1 MEKYRALKLVS
12 LIIISISFPL
22 TILLVTIGLAE
33 PKYNIQKTST
43 KSGIFNISDDF
54 YDSNIFDEGTM
65 PILLSNFKLSVGSL
79 LTSEEKSKLNYEYRQ
94 TTGKSIDLSSSDSEY
109 DKIMSNKQTSEE
121 YLGYLKNIKVYV
133 INTFTGAFYT
143 NTSYGNLDDFK
154 QKTKSYCNIEI
165 INNVGKSSY
174 IIKTINGKKF
184 KLNNL
189 SMERNGVDEAF
200 EAYVSFPEEPTIEDG
215 IVYTD
220 FQIFKQATEKVR
232 LFFVASLSL
241 AIICLLSIILYS
253 RIKCKVLKRNNI
265 FLLIYNKIPMEFNV
279 ILVYIS
285 IAILIM
291 YAFDISYHIYVIML
305 ASLSLLVVSNNIF
318 FINVQLS
325 YLESKICIFKS
336 SIIVRVI
343 LWLIKTIKEVINA
356 IKKVSLARK
365 IIIIVLTSLI
375 LIMVISTQ
383 SISLGLLFSICIFLG
398 FAIYITK
405 RLSYLSYVI
414 EGTEKIKQG
423 NLDYKIKIN
432 GNDNFTSLAENINNI
447 GEGLDKAIEEQVK
460 SERMKSDLITNVSHD
475 LKTPLTSIINYVDL
489 IKKEESI
496 QPEYINDY
504 INVLESKS
512 KRLKLLIEDL
522 FEASRVSSGNI
533 ELQISKIDLVQLLRQ
548 SIGEL
553 EEKLSKNNLYIK
565 LNVPNDKVYIWAD
578 GRRMY
583 RVFEN
588 LLSNIAKY
596 SLEGTRVYI
605 DVYDCVENVKVT
617 MKNISSYELNFDPSE
632 IMERFKRADESRN
645 TEGSGLGLAIARDL
659 VNLQGGKFYIEI
671 DGDLF
676 KANLEFQKYEE
687 EVTNMD
693 LDNI

>member
-43 KSGIFNISDDF
+43 KNGIFNISDDF
-54 YDSNIFDEGTM
+54 YDSNLFDDETM
-65 PILLSNFKLSVGSL
+65 LNLLYNFKLSIGIGLS
-79 LTSEEKSKLNYEYRQ
+79 SEEKINYEDFYIR
-94 TTGKSIDLSSSDSEY
+94 GKSLDSSSSISDYNKIMKKVETSSEYLSS
-109 DKIMSNKQTSEE
+109 
-121 YLGYLKNIKVYV
+121 LKNIKMYIVK
-133 INTFTGAFYT
+133 INSGEFYT
-143 NTSYGNLDDFK
+143 NTEYSSLEGFK
-154 QKTKSYCNIEI
+154 QNIKGYCDIEI
-165 INNVGKSSY
+165 VNDGERSSYTKKINGEKFELNNV
-174 IIKTINGKKF
+174 
-184 KLNNL
+184 
-189 SMERNGVDEAF
+189 SMELNGEEDAF
-200 EAYVSFPEEPTIEDG
+200 EVYASFPKEPTVDDG
-215 IVYTD
+215 IVYTN
-220 FQIFKQATEKVR
+220 FQVFKQATEKVR

-253 RIKCKVLKRNNI
+253 RIKCEALKRNNI
-265 FLLIYNKIPMEFNV
+265 LLLIYNKIPMEFNV
-279 ILVYIS
+279 ILVSIS
-285 IAILIM
+285 TMFLIM
-291 YAFDISYHIYVIML
+291 YIFDVSYDIYVMML
-305 ASLSLLVVSNNIF
+305 VSVSLLVVSNNIF
-318 FINVQLS
+318 FIHVQLS
-325 YLESKICIFKS
+325 YLENKICIFKS

-343 LWLIKTIKEVINA
+343 LWLIKTVKEVINA

-365 IIIIVLTSLI
+365 VIMIVIASLV
-375 LIMVISTQ
+375 LIMAISTQ
-383 SISLGLLFSICIFLG
+383 STSFGLLVSIWIFLG

-423 NLDYKIKIN
+423 ELDYKIKIA

-496 QPEYINDY
+496 QPDYINDY

-522 FEASRVSSGNI
+522 FEASKVSSGNI

-553 EEKLSKNNLYIK
+553 EEKLSKSNLDIK
-565 LNVPNDKVYIWAD
+565 LNVPNNKVYIWAD

-605 DVYDCVENVKVT
+605 DVYDCDKNLKVT

-676 KANLEFQKYEE
+676 KANLELQKYEE
-687 EVTNMD
+687 EVTSVD
-693 LDNI
+693 

>member
-1 MEKYRALKLVS
+1 MDKLEKYRALKLVS

-43 KSGIFNISDDF
+43 KNGIFNISDDF
-54 YDSNIFDEGTM
+54 YDSNLFDDETM
-65 PILLSNFKLSVGSL
+65 LNLLYNFKLSMGIGLS
-79 LTSEEKSKLNYEYRQ
+79 SEEKINYEDFYTR
-94 TTGKSIDLSSSDSEY
+94 GKSLDSSSSISDYNKIMKKVETSSEYLSS
-109 DKIMSNKQTSEE
+109 
-121 YLGYLKNIKVYV
+121 LKNIKMYIVK
-133 INTFTGAFYT
+133 INSGEFYT
-143 NTSYGNLDDFK
+143 NTEYSSLEGFK
-154 QKTKSYCNIEI
+154 QNIKGYCDIEI
-165 INNVGKSSY
+165 VNDGERSSYTKKINGEKFELNNV
-174 IIKTINGKKF
+174 
-184 KLNNL
+184 
-189 SMERNGVDEAF
+189 SMELNGEEDAF
-200 EAYVSFPEEPTIEDG
+200 EVYASFPKEPTVDDG
-215 IVYTD
+215 IVYTN
-220 FQIFKQATEKVR
+220 FQVFKQATEKVR

-253 RIKCKVLKRNNI
+253 RIKCEALKRNNI
-265 FLLIYNKIPMEFNV
+265 LLLIYNKIPMEFNV
-279 ILVYIS
+279 ILVSIS
-285 IAILIM
+285 TVFLIM
-291 YAFDISYHIYVIML
+291 YIFDVSYDIYVMML
-305 ASLSLLVVSNNIF
+305 VSVSLLVVSNNIF
-318 FINVQLS
+318 FIHVQLS
-325 YLESKICIFKS
+325 YLENKICIFKS

-343 LWLIKTIKEVINA
+343 LWLIKTVKEVINA

-365 IIIIVLTSLI
+365 VIMIVIASLV
-375 LIMVISTQ
+375 LIMAISTQ
-383 SISLGLLFSICIFLG
+383 STSFGLLVSIWIFLG

-423 NLDYKIKIN
+423 ELDYKIKIA

-496 QPEYINDY
+496 QPDYINDY

-522 FEASRVSSGNI
+522 FEASKVSSGNI

-553 EEKLSKNNLYIK
+553 EEKLSKSNLDIK
-565 LNVPNDKVYIWAD
+565 LNVPNNKVYIWAD

-605 DVYDCVENVKVT
+605 DVYDCDKNLKVT

-676 KANLEFQKYEE
+676 KANLELQKYEE
-687 EVTNMD
+687 EVTSVD
-693 LDNI
+693 

>member
-43 KSGIFNISDDF
+43 KNGIFNISDDF
-54 YDSNIFDEGTM
+54 YDSNMFDDETM
-65 PILLSNFKLSVGSL
+65 LNLLYNFKLSMGIGLS
-79 LTSEEKSKLNYEYRQ
+79 SEEKINYEYFYKR
-94 TTGKSIDLSSSDSEY
+94 GMSLDSSSSISGYNKVMKKVEASSEYLSS
-109 DKIMSNKQTSEE
+109 
-121 YLGYLKNIKVYV
+121 LKNIKMYIVK
-133 INTFTGAFYT
+133 INSGQFYT
-143 NTSYGNLDDFK
+143 NTEYGSLEDFK
-154 QKTKSYCNIEI
+154 QNIKGYCDIEI
-165 INNVGKSSY
+165 VNDGERSSYTKKINGEKFELNNV
-174 IIKTINGKKF
+174 
-184 KLNNL
+184 
-189 SMERNGVDEAF
+189 SMELNGEEDAF
-200 EAYVSFPEEPTIEDG
+200 EVYASFPEEPTIDDG
-215 IVYTD
+215 IVYTN

-253 RIKCKVLKRNNI
+253 RVKCEALKRNNI
-265 FLLIYNKIPMEFNV
+265 FLLIYSKIPMEFNV
-279 ILVYIS
+279 ILVSIS
-285 IAILIM
+285 IALLIM
-291 YAFDISYHIYVIML
+291 YVFNISYDIYIMML
-305 ASLSLLVVSNNIF
+305 AFVSLLVVSNNIF
-318 FINVQLS
+318 FIHVQLS
-325 YLESKICIFKS
+325 YLENKICIFKS

-343 LWLIKTIKEVINA
+343 LWLIKTVKEVINA

-365 IIIIVLTSLI
+365 VIMIVIASLI
-375 LIMVISTQ
+375 LIMAISTQ
-383 SISLGLLFSICIFLG
+383 STSLGLVVSIWIFLG

-414 EGTEKIKQG
+414 EGTEKIKHG
-423 NLDYKIKIN
+423 ELDYKIKIT

-522 FEASRVSSGNI
+522 FEASKVSSGNI

-553 EEKLSKNNLYIK
+553 EEKLSKSNLDIK

-605 DVYDCVENVKVT
+605 DVYDCDEKVKVT

-687 EVTNMD
+687 ELTS
-693 LDNI
+693 LD

>member
-43 KSGIFNISDDF
+43 KNGIFNISDDF
-54 YDSNIFDEGTM
+54 YDSNLFDDETM
-65 PILLSNFKLSVGSL
+65 LNLLYNFKLSMGIGLS
-79 LTSEEKSKLNYEYRQ
+79 SEEKINYEDFYTR
-94 TTGKSIDLSSSDSEY
+94 GKSLDSSSSISDYNKIMKKVETSSEYLSS
-109 DKIMSNKQTSEE
+109 
-121 YLGYLKNIKVYV
+121 LKNIKMYIVK
-133 INTFTGAFYT
+133 INSGEFYT
-143 NTSYGNLDDFK
+143 NTEYSSLEGFK
-154 QKTKSYCNIEI
+154 QNIKGYCDIEI
-165 INNVGKSSY
+165 VNDGERSSYTKKINGEKFELNNV
-174 IIKTINGKKF
+174 
-184 KLNNL
+184 
-189 SMERNGVDEAF
+189 SMELNGEEDAF
-200 EAYVSFPEEPTIEDG
+200 EVYASFPKEPTVDDG
-215 IVYTD
+215 IVYTN
-220 FQIFKQATEKVR
+220 FQVFKQATEKVR

-253 RIKCKVLKRNNI
+253 RIKCEALKRNNI
-265 FLLIYNKIPMEFNV
+265 LLLIYNKIPMEFNV
-279 ILVYIS
+279 TLVSIS
-285 IAILIM
+285 TVFLIM
-291 YAFDISYHIYVIML
+291 YIFDVSYDIYVMML
-305 ASLSLLVVSNNIF
+305 VSVSLLVVSNNIF
-318 FINVQLS
+318 FIHVQLS
-325 YLESKICIFKS
+325 YLENKICIFKS

-343 LWLIKTIKEVINA
+343 LWLIKTVKEVINA

-365 IIIIVLTSLI
+365 VIMIVIASLV
-375 LIMVISTQ
+375 LIMAISTQ
-383 SISLGLLFSICIFLG
+383 STSFGLLVSIWIFLG

-423 NLDYKIKIN
+423 ELDYKIKIA

-496 QPEYINDY
+496 QPDYINDY

-522 FEASRVSSGNI
+522 FEASKVSSGNI
-533 ELQISKIDLVQLLRQ
+533 ELQISKIDLAQLLRQ

-553 EEKLSKNNLYIK
+553 EEKLSKSNLDIK
-565 LNVPNDKVYIWAD
+565 LNVPNNKVYIWAD

-605 DVYDCVENVKVT
+605 DVYDCDKNLKVT

-676 KANLEFQKYEE
+676 KANLELQKYEE
-687 EVTNMD
+687 EVTSVD
-693 LDNI
+693 

>member
-1 MEKYRALKLVS
+1 MEKYRALKLVA
-12 LIIISISFPL
+12 LIIVSISFPL
-22 TILLVTIGLAE
+22 AILFASIGLAE
-33 PKYNIQKTST
+33 PKHNIQKTST
-43 KSGIFNISDDF
+43 NSGIFRISDDF
-54 YDSNIFDEGTM
+54 YDSNIFDEST
-65 PILLSNFKLSVGSL
+65 IQDLLYNLKLSVSSGY
-79 LTSEEKSKLNYEYRQ
+79 TKEEKLKLNYEDSKSEGN
-94 TTGKSIDLSSSDSEY
+94 GKNVALNNDYDNFVNDKLSS
-109 DKIMSNKQTSEE
+109 IE
-121 YLGYLKNIKVYV
+121 YLDSLKNVKMYIR
-133 INTFTGAFYT
+133 NTYTGEYYT
-143 NTSYGNLDDFK
+143 NTIYNDLDEFK
-154 QKTKSYCNIEI
+154 QNIKGYCDVEI
-165 INNVGKSSY
+165 IEGVEKSSY
-174 IIKTINGKKF
+174 TKKLNGKKSELNNIDL
-184 KLNNL
+184 KLNG
-189 SMERNGVDEAF
+189 MDKAF
-200 EAYVSFPEEPTIEDG
+200 EAYVSFPKELSIEDG
-215 IVYTD
+215 IVYNNFET
-220 FQIFKQATEKVR
+220 FKQATEKVQ
-232 LFFVASLSL
+232 LFFVASLIL
-241 AIICLLSIILYS
+241 AIICLLSIILCK
-253 RIKCKVLKRNNI
+253 RIKYKALKKDNV
-265 FLLIYNKIPMEFNV
+265 FLLIYNKIPMEFNAV
-279 ILVYIS
+279 IIVTSIILLFLYVIDTSYDIYIILLIS
-285 IAILIM
+285 IA
-291 YAFDISYHIYVIML
+291 
-305 ASLSLLVVSNNIF
+305 SLLISNNIF
-318 FINVQLS
+318 FITVQLS
-325 YLESKICIFKS
+325 HLENKICIFKS

-343 LWLIKTIKEVINA
+343 LWLIKTVREVINA

-365 IIIIVLTSLI
+365 VIGIVIISLVLTI
-375 LIMVISTQ
+375 VISVQ
-383 SISLGLLFSICIFLG
+383 SVSLGLLFSICIFLG
-398 FAIYITK
+398 FALYITK

-414 EGTEKIKQG
+414 EGTEKIKDG
-423 NLDYKIKIN
+423 ELDYKIKIS

-489 IKKEESI
+489 IKKEDSI

-553 EEKLSKNNLYIK
+553 EEKLSTNNLSIR
-565 LNVPNDKVYIWAD
+565 LNVPNEKVYIWAD

-596 SLEGTRVYI
+596 SLESTRVYI
-605 DVYDCVENVKVT
+605 DVYENGENVKVV

-687 EVTNMD
+687 E
-693 LDNI
+693 IKIY

>member
-1 MEKYRALKLVS
+1 M
-12 LIIISISFPL
+12 I
-22 TILLVTIGLAE
+22 
-33 PKYNIQKTST
+33 
-43 KSGIFNISDDF
+43 
-54 YDSNIFDEGTM
+54 
-65 PILLSNFKLSVGSL
+65 
-79 LTSEEKSKLNYEYRQ
+79 
-94 TTGKSIDLSSSDSEY
+94 
-109 DKIMSNKQTSEE
+109 NKQASEE

-133 INTFTGAFYT
+133 INTYTGVFYT
-143 NTSYGNLDDFK
+143 NTSYDNLNDFK
-154 QKTKSYCNIEI
+154 QETKNYCNIEI

-174 IIKTINGKKF
+174 IKTINGEKF
-184 KLNNL
+184 ELNNL
-189 SMERNGVDEAF
+189 SMELNGVDEAF
-200 EAYVSFPEEPTIEDG
+200 EAYVSFPEEPTMEDG
-215 IVYTD
+215 IVYTN

-241 AIICLLSIILYS
+241 AIICLLFIILYS
-253 RIKCKVLKRNNI
+253 RIKCEVLKRHNV
-265 FLLIYNKIPMEFNV
+265 FLLIYSKIPMEFNI
-279 ILVYIS
+279 ILVSIS
-285 IAILIM
+285 IAILTI
-291 YAFDISYHIYVIML
+291 YALAVSYHIDVIVL
-305 ASLSLLVVSNNIF
+305 VSLSLLIVSNNIF

-325 YLESKICIFKS
+325 YLENKMYIFKT

-343 LWLIKTIKEVINA
+343 LWLIRTVREVSNA

-365 IIIIVLTSLI
+365 VIVIVIISLA
-375 LIMVISTQ
+375 LIMVISAR
-383 SISLGLLFSICIFLG
+383 SISMGLLFSICIFLG
-398 FAIYITK
+398 FTIYITK

-414 EGTEKIKQG
+414 EGTERIKKG
-423 NLDYKIKIN
+423 ELDYKIKIT

-447 GEGLDKAIEEQVK
+447 GEGLDRAIEEQVK

-553 EEKLSKNNLYIK
+553 EEKLSKNNLYLK

-596 SLEGTRVYI
+596 SLEETRVYI
-605 DVYDCVENVKVT
+605 DVYDYGENVKVT

-659 VNLQGGKFYIEI
+659 VDLQGGKFYIEI

-687 EVTNMD
+687 EVTNMEKD
-693 LDNI
+693 GI

>member
-43 KSGIFNISDDF
+43 KNGIFNISDDF
-54 YDSNIFDEGTM
+54 YDSNLFDDETM
-65 PILLSNFKLSVGSL
+65 LNLLYNFKLSMGIGLS
-79 LTSEEKSKLNYEYRQ
+79 SEEKINYEDFYTR
-94 TTGKSIDLSSSDSEY
+94 GKSLDSSSSISDYNKIMKKVETSSEYLSS
-109 DKIMSNKQTSEE
+109 
-121 YLGYLKNIKVYV
+121 LKNIKMYIVK
-133 INTFTGAFYT
+133 INSGEFYT
-143 NTSYGNLDDFK
+143 NTEYSSLEGFK
-154 QKTKSYCNIEI
+154 QNIKGYCDIEI
-165 INNVGKSSY
+165 VNDGERSSYTKKINGEKFELNNV
-174 IIKTINGKKF
+174 
-184 KLNNL
+184 
-189 SMERNGVDEAF
+189 SMELNGEEDAF
-200 EAYVSFPEEPTIEDG
+200 EVYASFPKEPTVDDG
-215 IVYTD
+215 IVYTN
-220 FQIFKQATEKVR
+220 FQVFKQATEKVR

-253 RIKCKVLKRNNI
+253 RIKCEALKRNNI
-265 FLLIYNKIPMEFNV
+265 LLLIYKKIPMEFNV
-279 ILVYIS
+279 ILVSIS
-285 IAILIM
+285 TVFLIM
-291 YAFDISYHIYVIML
+291 YIFDVSYDIYVMML
-305 ASLSLLVVSNNIF
+305 VSVSLLVVSNNIF
-318 FINVQLS
+318 FIHVQLS
-325 YLESKICIFKS
+325 YLENKICIFKS

-343 LWLIKTIKEVINA
+343 LWLIKTVKEVINA

-365 IIIIVLTSLI
+365 VIMIVIASLV
-375 LIMVISTQ
+375 LIMAISTQ
-383 SISLGLLFSICIFLG
+383 STSFGLLVSIWIFLG

-423 NLDYKIKIN
+423 ELDYKIKIA

-496 QPEYINDY
+496 QPDYINDY

-522 FEASRVSSGNI
+522 FEASKVSSGNI

-553 EEKLSKNNLYIK
+553 EEKLSKSNLDIK
-565 LNVPNDKVYIWAD
+565 LNVPNNKVYIWAD

-605 DVYDCVENVKVT
+605 DVYDCDKNLKVT

-676 KANLEFQKYEE
+676 KANLELQKYEE
-687 EVTNMD
+687 EVTSVD
-693 LDNI
+693 

>member
-43 KSGIFNISDDF
+43 KNGIFNISDDF
-54 YDSNIFDEGTM
+54 YDSNLFDDETM
-65 PILLSNFKLSVGSL
+65 LNLLYNFKLSMGIGLS
-79 LTSEEKSKLNYEYRQ
+79 SEEKINYEDFYTR
-94 TTGKSIDLSSSDSEY
+94 GKSLDSSSSISDYNKIMKKVETSSEYLSS
-109 DKIMSNKQTSEE
+109 
-121 YLGYLKNIKVYV
+121 LKNIKMYIVK
-133 INTFTGAFYT
+133 INSGEFYT
-143 NTSYGNLDDFK
+143 NTEYSSLEGFK
-154 QKTKSYCNIEI
+154 QNIKGYCDIEI
-165 INNVGKSSY
+165 VNDGERSSYTKKINGEKFELNNV
-174 IIKTINGKKF
+174 
-184 KLNNL
+184 
-189 SMERNGVDEAF
+189 SMELNGEEDAF
-200 EAYVSFPEEPTIEDG
+200 EVYASFPKEPTVDDG
-215 IVYTD
+215 IVYTN
-220 FQIFKQATEKVR
+220 FQVFKQATEKVR

-253 RIKCKVLKRNNI
+253 RIKCEALKRNNI
-265 FLLIYNKIPMEFNV
+265 LLLIYNKIPMEFNV
-279 ILVYIS
+279 ILVSIS
-285 IAILIM
+285 TVFLIM
-291 YAFDISYHIYVIML
+291 YIFDVSYDIYVMML
-305 ASLSLLVVSNNIF
+305 VSVSLLVVSNNIF
-318 FINVQLS
+318 FIHVQLS
-325 YLESKICIFKS
+325 YLENKICIFKS

-343 LWLIKTIKEVINA
+343 LWLIKTVKEVINA

-365 IIIIVLTSLI
+365 VIMIVIASLV
-375 LIMVISTQ
+375 LIMAISTQ
-383 SISLGLLFSICIFLG
+383 STSFGLLVSIWIFLG

-423 NLDYKIKIN
+423 ELDYKIKIA

-496 QPEYINDY
+496 QPDYINDY

-522 FEASRVSSGNI
+522 FEASKVSSGNI
-533 ELQISKIDLVQLLRQ
+533 ELQINKIDLVQLLRQ

-553 EEKLSKNNLYIK
+553 EEKLSKSNLDIK
-565 LNVPNDKVYIWAD
+565 LNVPNNKVYIWAD

-605 DVYDCVENVKVT
+605 DVYDCDKNLKVT

-676 KANLEFQKYEE
+676 KANLELQKYEE
-687 EVTNMD
+687 EVTSVD
-693 LDNI
+693 

>member
-43 KSGIFNISDDF
+43 KNGIFNISDDF
-54 YDSNIFDEGTM
+54 YDSNLFDDETM
-65 PILLSNFKLSVGSL
+65 LNLLYNFKLSMGIGLS
-79 LTSEEKSKLNYEYRQ
+79 SEEKINYEDFYTR
-94 TTGKSIDLSSSDSEY
+94 GKSLDSSSSISDYNKIMKKVETSSEYLSS
-109 DKIMSNKQTSEE
+109 
-121 YLGYLKNIKVYV
+121 LKNIKMYIVK
-133 INTFTGAFYT
+133 INSGEFYT
-143 NTSYGNLDDFK
+143 NTEYSSLEGFK
-154 QKTKSYCNIEI
+154 QNIKGYCDIEI
-165 INNVGKSSY
+165 VNDGERSSYTKKINGEKFELNNV
-174 IIKTINGKKF
+174 
-184 KLNNL
+184 
-189 SMERNGVDEAF
+189 SMELNGEEDAF
-200 EAYVSFPEEPTIEDG
+200 EVYASFPKEPTVDDG
-215 IVYTD
+215 IVYTN
-220 FQIFKQATEKVR
+220 FQVFKQATEKVR

-253 RIKCKVLKRNNI
+253 RIKCEALKRNNI
-265 FLLIYNKIPMEFNV
+265 LLLIYNKIPMEFNV
-279 ILVYIS
+279 ILVSISTVFLTMYI
-285 IAILIM
+285 
-291 YAFDISYHIYVIML
+291 FDVSYDIYVMML
-305 ASLSLLVVSNNIF
+305 VSVSLLVVSNNIF
-318 FINVQLS
+318 FIHVQLS
-325 YLESKICIFKS
+325 YLENKICIFKS

-343 LWLIKTIKEVINA
+343 LWLIKTVKEVINA

-365 IIIIVLTSLI
+365 VIMIVIASLV
-375 LIMVISTQ
+375 LIMAISTQ
-383 SISLGLLFSICIFLG
+383 STSFGLLVSIWIFLG

-423 NLDYKIKIN
+423 ELDYKIKIA

-496 QPEYINDY
+496 QPDYINDY

-522 FEASRVSSGNI
+522 FEASKVSSGNI

-553 EEKLSKNNLYIK
+553 EEKLSKSNLDIK
-565 LNVPNDKVYIWAD
+565 LNVTNNKVYIWAD

-605 DVYDCVENVKVT
+605 DVYDCDKNLKVT

-676 KANLEFQKYEE
+676 KANLELQKYEE
-687 EVTNMD
+687 EVTSVD
-693 LDNI
+693 

>member
-1 MEKYRALKLVS
+1 MDKYRVLKLVS

-33 PKYNIQKTST
+33 TKYNIQKTST
-43 KSGIFNISDDF
+43 KSGIFDISDDF
-54 YDSNIFDEGTM
+54 YDSNIFDKGTM
-65 PILLSNFKLSVGSL
+65 ASLLPTFKLSVGGK
-79 LTSEEKSKLNYEYRQ
+79 LTSKEKGKFQQE
-94 TTGKSIDLSSSDSEY
+94 GKSTDLSSSDSEY
-109 DKIMSNKQTSEE
+109 DKIMINEQASEE

-133 INTFTGAFYT
+133 INTYTGVFYT
-143 NTSYGNLDDFK
+143 NTSYSNLYDFK
-154 QKTKSYCNIEI
+154 QKTKSYCNVEI
-165 INNVGKSSY
+165 INKIGKSSY
-174 IIKTINGKKF
+174 IKTINGEKF
-184 KLNNL
+184 ELNNL
-189 SMERNGVDEAF
+189 SLELDEVYEVDEGF
-200 EAYVSFPEEPTIEDG
+200 EAYISFPEEPTIEDG
-215 IVYTD
+215 IVYTN

-253 RIKCKVLKRNNI
+253 KIKGEVLKRNNV
-265 FLLIYNKIPMEFNV
+265 FLLIYSKIPMEFNV
-279 ILVYIS
+279 ILVSIS
-285 IAILIM
+285 IAILTM
-291 YAFDISYHIYVIML
+291 YALAVSYHIDVIAL
-305 ASLSLLVVSNNIF
+305 VSLSLLIVSNNIF

-325 YLESKICIFKS
+325 YLENKMCIFQT
-336 SIIVRVI
+336 SIIVRLI
-343 LWLIKTIKEVINA
+343 LWLIKTVREISNA

-365 IIIIVLTSLI
+365 VIVIVIISLA
-375 LIMVISTQ
+375 LIMVISTL
-383 SISLGLLFSICIFLG
+383 SIGMGLLFSICIFLG
-398 FAIYITK
+398 FTIYITK

-414 EGTEKIKQG
+414 EGTERIKKG
-423 NLDYKIKIN
+423 ELDYKIKIT

-447 GEGLDKAIEEQVK
+447 GEGLDRAIEEQVK

-553 EEKLSKNNLYIK
+553 EEKLSKNNLYLK

-596 SLEGTRVYI
+596 SLEETRVYI
-605 DVYDCVENVKVT
+605 DVYDYGENVKVT

-659 VNLQGGKFYIEI
+659 VDLQGGKFYIEI

-687 EVTNMD
+687 EITN
-693 LDNI
+693 IE

>member
-12 LIIISISFPL
+12 LIIVSISFPL
-22 TILLVTIGLAE
+22 TILLATIGLAE

-43 KSGIFNISDDF
+43 NSGIFNISNDF
-54 YDSNIFDEGTM
+54 YYSNIFDEGTM
-65 PILLSNFKLSVGSL
+65 SDLLYNIKLSVDSQ
-79 LTSEEKSKLNYEYRQ
+79 LTSEEKSKLNYEFRQ
-94 TTGKSIDLSSSDSEY
+94 TKSKNIDLSSSTYDYNRIMNNKNIATKYLDS
-109 DKIMSNKQTSEE
+109 
-121 YLGYLKNIKVYV
+121 LKNIKIYV
-133 INTFTGAFYT
+133 INTYSGEFYT
-143 NTSYGNLDDFK
+143 NTTYNTLEDFK
-154 QKTKSYCNIEI
+154 QKTKSYCDIEI
-165 INNVGKSSY
+165 ISNVEKSSY
-174 IIKTINGKKF
+174 TKKINGEKF
-184 KLNNL
+184 ELNNV
-189 SMERNGVDEAF
+189 SMELNGFDESF
-200 EAYVSFPEEPTIEDG
+200 EAYVSFPKEPTIGDG
-215 IVYTD
+215 IVYTN

-253 RIKCKVLKRNNI
+253 KIKCEALKKNNI
-265 FLLIYNKIPMEFNV
+265 FLLIYNKIPMEFNT
-279 ILVYIS
+279 ILVSIS
-285 IAILIM
+285 IAILTV
-291 YAFDISYHIYVIML
+291 YALNVSYHIYVIML
-305 ASLSLLVVSNNIF
+305 VSLSLLVVSNNIF

-325 YLESKICIFKS
+325 YLENKICIFKS
-336 SIIVRVI
+336 SIIIRVI
-343 LWLIKTIKEVINA
+343 LWLIKTVSEVINA

-365 IIIIVLTSLI
+365 AILIVITSLV
-375 LIMVISTQ
+375 LIMVISVQ
-383 SISLGLLFSICIFLG
+383 SISIGLLFSICIFLG
-398 FAIYITK
+398 FAVYITK

-414 EGTEKIKQG
+414 EGTERIKQG
-423 NLDYKIKIN
+423 ELDYKIKIT
-432 GNDNFTSLAENINNI
+432 GNDNFASLAENINNI

-596 SLEGTRVYI
+596 SLEETRVYI
-605 DVYDCVENVKVT
+605 DIYDYGENIKVT

-659 VNLQGGKFYIEI
+659 VDLQGGKFYIEI

-693 LDNI
+693 

>member
-1 MEKYRALKLVS
+1 MA
-12 LIIISISFPL
+12 
-22 TILLVTIGLAE
+22 TIGLAE

-43 KSGIFNISDDF
+43 KSGIFNISNDF
-54 YDSNIFDEGTM
+54 YDSNIFDEGTVAS
-65 PILLSNFKLSVGSL
+65 LLSNFKISVDSQ
-79 LTSEEKSKLNYEYRQ
+79 LTSEEKSKLQ
-94 TTGKSIDLSSSDSEY
+94 TKSKSIDLSSNDSEY
-109 DKIMSNKQTSEE
+109 DKIMINKQASEE
-121 YLGYLKNIKVYV
+121 YLSYLKNIKVYV
-133 INTFTGAFYT
+133 INTYTGVFYT

-174 IIKTINGKKF
+174 IKTINGEKF
-184 KLNNL
+184 ELNNL
-189 SMERNGVDEAF
+189 SMELNGVDEAF

-215 IVYTD
+215 IVYTN

-241 AIICLLSIILYS
+241 AIVCLLSIILYS
-253 RIKCKVLKRNNI
+253 RIKGEVLKRNNV
-265 FLLIYNKIPMEFNV
+265 FLLIYSKIPMEFNV
-279 ILVYIS
+279 ILVFIS
-285 IAILIM
+285 IAILTM
-291 YAFDISYHIYVIML
+291 YALAVSYHIDVIVL
-305 ASLSLLVVSNNIF
+305 VSLSLLIVSNNIF

-325 YLESKICIFKS
+325 YLENKMCIFKT

-343 LWLIKTIKEVINA
+343 LWLIKTIREVSNA

-365 IIIIVLTSLI
+365 VIVIVIISLA
-375 LIMVISTQ
+375 LIMVISTR
-383 SISLGLLFSICIFLG
+383 SIGMGLLFSICIFLG
-398 FAIYITK
+398 FTIYITK

-414 EGTEKIKQG
+414 EGTERIKKG
-423 NLDYKIKIN
+423 ELDYKIKIT

-447 GEGLDKAIEEQVK
+447 GEGLDRAIEEQVK

-553 EEKLSKNNLYIK
+553 EEKLSKNNLYLK

-596 SLEGTRVYI
+596 SLEETRVYI
-605 DVYDCVENVKVT
+605 DVYDYGENVKVT

-659 VNLQGGKFYIEI
+659 VDLQGGKFYIEI

-687 EVTNMD
+687 EITNME
-693 LDNI
+693 

>member
-1 MEKYRALKLVS
+1 MDKYRVLKLVS

-43 KSGIFNISDDF
+43 KSGIFDISDDF
-54 YDSNIFDEGTM
+54 YDSNIFDKGTM
-65 PILLSNFKLSVGSL
+65 ASLLPTFKLSVGGK
-79 LTSEEKSKLNYEYRQ
+79 LTSKEKGKFQQE
-94 TTGKSIDLSSSDSEY
+94 GKSTDLSSSDSEY
-109 DKIMSNKQTSEE
+109 DKIMINEQASEE

-133 INTFTGAFYT
+133 INTYTGVFYT
-143 NTSYGNLDDFK
+143 NTSYSNLYDFK
-154 QKTKSYCNIEI
+154 QKTKSYCNVEI
-165 INNVGKSSY
+165 INKIGKSSY
-174 IIKTINGKKF
+174 IKTINGEKF
-184 KLNNL
+184 ELNNL
-189 SMERNGVDEAF
+189 SLELDEVYEVDEGF
-200 EAYVSFPEEPTIEDG
+200 EAYISFPEEPTIEDG
-215 IVYTD
+215 IVYTN

-253 RIKCKVLKRNNI
+253 KIKGEVLKRNNV
-265 FLLIYNKIPMEFNV
+265 FLLIYSKIPMEFNV
-279 ILVYIS
+279 ILVSIS

-291 YAFDISYHIYVIML
+291 YALAVSYHIDVIAL
-305 ASLSLLVVSNNIF
+305 VSLSLLIVSNNIF

-325 YLESKICIFKS
+325 YLENKMCIFQT
-336 SIIVRVI
+336 SIIVRLI
-343 LWLIKTIKEVINA
+343 LWLIKTVREISNA

-365 IIIIVLTSLI
+365 VIVIVIISLA
-375 LIMVISTQ
+375 LIMVISTL
-383 SISLGLLFSICIFLG
+383 SIGIGLLFSICIFLG
-398 FAIYITK
+398 FTIYITK

-414 EGTEKIKQG
+414 EGTERIKKG
-423 NLDYKIKIN
+423 ELDYKIKIT

-447 GEGLDKAIEEQVK
+447 GEGLDRAIEEQVK

-553 EEKLSKNNLYIK
+553 EEKLSKNNLYLK

-596 SLEGTRVYI
+596 SLEETRVYI
-605 DVYDCVENVKVT
+605 DVYDYGENVKVT

-645 TEGSGLGLAIARDL
+645 TEGSGLVLDIARDL
-659 VNLQGGKFYIEI
+659 VYLQGGKCYIEI

-687 EVTNMD
+687 EITN
-693 LDNI
+693 IE

>member
-1 MEKYRALKLVS
+1 MEKYRVLKLVS

-43 KSGIFNISDDF
+43 KNGIFNISDDF
-54 YDSNIFDEGTM
+54 YDSNLFDDETM
-65 PILLSNFKLSVGSL
+65 LNLLYNFKLSMGIGLS
-79 LTSEEKSKLNYEYRQ
+79 SEEKINYEDFYTR
-94 TTGKSIDLSSSDSEY
+94 GKSLDSSSSISDYNKIMKKVETSSEYLSS
-109 DKIMSNKQTSEE
+109 
-121 YLGYLKNIKVYV
+121 LKNIKMYIVK
-133 INTFTGAFYT
+133 INSGEFYT
-143 NTSYGNLDDFK
+143 NTEYSSLEGFK
-154 QKTKSYCNIEI
+154 QNIKGYCDIEI
-165 INNVGKSSY
+165 VNDGERSSYTKKINGEKFELNNV
-174 IIKTINGKKF
+174 
-184 KLNNL
+184 
-189 SMERNGVDEAF
+189 SMELNGEEDAF
-200 EAYVSFPEEPTIEDG
+200 EVYASFPKEPTVDDG
-215 IVYTD
+215 IVYTN
-220 FQIFKQATEKVR
+220 FQVFKQATEKVR

-253 RIKCKVLKRNNI
+253 RIKCEALKRNNI
-265 FLLIYNKIPMEFNV
+265 LLLIYNKIPMEFNV
-279 ILVYIS
+279 ILVSIS
-285 IAILIM
+285 TVFLIM
-291 YAFDISYHIYVIML
+291 YIFDVSYDIYIMML
-305 ASLSLLVVSNNIF
+305 VSVSLLVVSNNIF
-318 FINVQLS
+318 FIHVQLS
-325 YLESKICIFKS
+325 YLENKICIFKS

-343 LWLIKTIKEVINA
+343 LWLIKTVKEVINA

-365 IIIIVLTSLI
+365 VIMIVIASLV
-375 LIMVISTQ
+375 LIMAISTQ
-383 SISLGLLFSICIFLG
+383 STSFGLLVSIWIFLG

-423 NLDYKIKIN
+423 ELDYKIKIA

-496 QPEYINDY
+496 QPDYINDY

-522 FEASRVSSGNI
+522 FEASKVSSGNI
-533 ELQISKIDLVQLLRQ
+533 ELQINKIDLVQLLRQ

-553 EEKLSKNNLYIK
+553 EEKLSKSNLDIK
-565 LNVPNDKVYIWAD
+565 LNVPNNKVYIWAD

-605 DVYDCVENVKVT
+605 DVYDCDKNLKVT

-676 KANLEFQKYEE
+676 KANLELQKYEE
-687 EVTNMD
+687 EVTSVD
-693 LDNI
+693 

>member
-1 MEKYRALKLVS
+1 MNNLEKYRALKLVS

-22 TILLVTIGLAE
+22 TILLATIGLAE

-43 KSGIFNISDDF
+43 KSGIFNISNDF
-54 YDSNIFDEGTM
+54 YDSNIFDEG
-65 PILLSNFKLSVGSL
+65 IVASLLSNFKISVDSQ
-79 LTSEEKSKLNYEYRQ
+79 LTSEEKSKFQ
-94 TTGKSIDLSSSDSEY
+94 TKSKSIDLSSNDSEY
-109 DKIMSNKQTSEE
+109 DKIMINKQASEE

-133 INTFTGAFYT
+133 INTYTGVFYT
-143 NTSYGNLDDFK
+143 NTSYDNLNDFK
-154 QKTKSYCNIEI
+154 QETKNYCNIEI

-174 IIKTINGKKF
+174 IKTINGEKF
-184 KLNNL
+184 ELNNL
-189 SMERNGVDEAF
+189 SMELNGVDEAF
-200 EAYVSFPEEPTIEDG
+200 EAYVSFPEEPTMEDG
-215 IVYTD
+215 IVYTN

-241 AIICLLSIILYS
+241 AIICLLFIILYS
-253 RIKCKVLKRNNI
+253 RIKCEVLKRHNV
-265 FLLIYNKIPMEFNV
+265 FLLIYSKIPMEFNI
-279 ILVYIS
+279 ILVSIS
-285 IAILIM
+285 IAILTI
-291 YAFDISYHIYVIML
+291 YALAVSYHIDVIVL
-305 ASLSLLVVSNNIF
+305 VSLSLLIVSNNIF

-325 YLESKICIFKS
+325 YLENKMYIFKT

-343 LWLIKTIKEVINA
+343 LWLIRTVREVSNA

-365 IIIIVLTSLI
+365 VIVIVIISLA
-375 LIMVISTQ
+375 LIMVISAR
-383 SISLGLLFSICIFLG
+383 SISMGLLFSICIFLG
-398 FAIYITK
+398 FTIYITK

-414 EGTEKIKQG
+414 EGTERIKKG
-423 NLDYKIKIN
+423 ELDYKIKIT

-447 GEGLDKAIEEQVK
+447 GEGLDRAIEEQVK

-553 EEKLSKNNLYIK
+553 EEKLSKNNLYLK

-596 SLEGTRVYI
+596 SLEETRVYI
-605 DVYDCVENVKVT
+605 DVYDYGENVKVT

-659 VNLQGGKFYIEI
+659 VDLQGGKFYIEI

-687 EVTNMD
+687 EVTNMEKD
-693 LDNI
+693 GI

>member
-1 MEKYRALKLVS
+1 MDKYRVLKLVS

-43 KSGIFNISDDF
+43 KSGIFDISDDF
-54 YDSNIFDEGTM
+54 YDSNIFDKGTM
-65 PILLSNFKLSVGSL
+65 ASLLPTFKLSVGGK
-79 LTSEEKSKLNYEYRQ
+79 LTSKEKGKFQQE
-94 TTGKSIDLSSSDSEY
+94 GKSTDLSSSDSEY
-109 DKIMSNKQTSEE
+109 DKIMINEQASEE

-133 INTFTGAFYT
+133 INTYTGVFYT
-143 NTSYGNLDDFK
+143 NTSYSNLYDFK
-154 QKTKSYCNIEI
+154 QKTKSYCNVEI
-165 INNVGKSSY
+165 INKIGKSSY
-174 IIKTINGKKF
+174 IKTINGEKF
-184 KLNNL
+184 ELNNL
-189 SMERNGVDEAF
+189 SLELDEVYEVDEGF
-200 EAYVSFPEEPTIEDG
+200 EAYISFPEEPTIEDG
-215 IVYTD
+215 IVYTN

-253 RIKCKVLKRNNI
+253 KIKGEVLKRNNV
-265 FLLIYNKIPMEFNV
+265 FLLIYSKIPMEFNV
-279 ILVYIS
+279 ILVSIS

-291 YAFDISYHIYVIML
+291 YALAVSYHIDVIAL
-305 ASLSLLVVSNNIF
+305 VSLSLLIVSNNIF

-325 YLESKICIFKS
+325 YLENKMCIFQT
-336 SIIVRVI
+336 SIIVRLI
-343 LWLIKTIKEVINA
+343 LWLIKTVREISNA

-365 IIIIVLTSLI
+365 VIVIVIISLA
-375 LIMVISTQ
+375 LIMVISTL
-383 SISLGLLFSICIFLG
+383 SIGIGLLFSICIFLG
-398 FAIYITK
+398 FTIYITK

-414 EGTEKIKQG
+414 EGTERIKKG
-423 NLDYKIKIN
+423 ELDYKIKIT

-447 GEGLDKAIEEQVK
+447 GEGLDRAIEEQVK

-553 EEKLSKNNLYIK
+553 EEKLSKNNLYLK

-596 SLEGTRVYI
+596 SLEETRVYI
-605 DVYDCVENVKVT
+605 DVYDYGENVKVT

-659 VNLQGGKFYIEI
+659 VDLQGGKFYIEI

-687 EVTNMD
+687 EITN
-693 LDNI
+693 IE

>member
-43 KSGIFNISDDF
+43 KNGIFNISDDF
-54 YDSNIFDEGTM
+54 YDSNLFDDETM
-65 PILLSNFKLSVGSL
+65 LNLLYNFKLSIGIGLS
-79 LTSEEKSKLNYEYRQ
+79 SEEKINYEDFYAR
-94 TTGKSIDLSSSDSEY
+94 GKSLDSSSSISDYNKIMKKVETSSEYLSS
-109 DKIMSNKQTSEE
+109 
-121 YLGYLKNIKVYV
+121 LKNIKMYIVK
-133 INTFTGAFYT
+133 INSGEFYT
-143 NTSYGNLDDFK
+143 NTEYSSLEGFK
-154 QKTKSYCNIEI
+154 QNIKGYCDIEI
-165 INNVGKSSY
+165 VNDGERSSYTKKINGEKFELNNV
-174 IIKTINGKKF
+174 
-184 KLNNL
+184 
-189 SMERNGVDEAF
+189 SMELNGEEDAF
-200 EAYVSFPEEPTIEDG
+200 EVYASFPKEPTVDDG
-215 IVYTD
+215 IVYTN
-220 FQIFKQATEKVR
+220 FQVFKQATEKVR

-253 RIKCKVLKRNNI
+253 RIKCEALKRNNI
-265 FLLIYNKIPMEFNV
+265 LLLIYNKIPMEFNV
-279 ILVYIS
+279 ILVSIS
-285 IAILIM
+285 TVFLIM
-291 YAFDISYHIYVIML
+291 YIFDVSYDIYVMML
-305 ASLSLLVVSNNIF
+305 VSVSLLVVSNNIF
-318 FINVQLS
+318 FIHVQLS
-325 YLESKICIFKS
+325 YLENKICIFKS

-343 LWLIKTIKEVINA
+343 LWLIKTVKEVINA

-365 IIIIVLTSLI
+365 VIMIVIASLV
-375 LIMVISTQ
+375 LIMAISTQ
-383 SISLGLLFSICIFLG
+383 STSFGLLVSIWIFLG

-423 NLDYKIKIN
+423 ELDYKIKIA

-496 QPEYINDY
+496 QPDYINDY

-522 FEASRVSSGNI
+522 FEASKVSSGNI
-533 ELQISKIDLVQLLRQ
+533 ELQISKIDLAQLLRQ

-553 EEKLSKNNLYIK
+553 EEKLSKSNLDIK
-565 LNVPNDKVYIWAD
+565 LNVPNNKVYIWAD

-605 DVYDCVENVKVT
+605 DVYDCDKNLKVT

-676 KANLEFQKYEE
+676 KANLELQKYEE
-687 EVTNMD
+687 EVTSVD
-693 LDNI
+693 

>member
-1 MEKYRALKLVS
+1 MEKYRVLKLVS

-22 TILLVTIGLAE
+22 TILLVTIELAE

-43 KSGIFNISDDF
+43 KSGIFDISDDF
-54 YDSNIFDEGTM
+54 YDSNIFDKGTM
-65 PILLSNFKLSVGSL
+65 ASLLPKFKLSVGGK
-79 LTSEEKSKLNYEYRQ
+79 LTSKEK
-94 TTGKSIDLSSSDSEY
+94 GKSQQEDKSTDLSSSYSEY
-109 DKIMSNKQTSEE
+109 DKIMINEQASRE

-133 INTFTGAFYT
+133 INTYTGVFYT
-143 NTSYGNLDDFK
+143 NTSYSNLYDFK
-154 QKTKSYCNIEI
+154 QKTKSYCNVEI
-165 INNVGKSSY
+165 INKIGENSY
-174 IIKTINGKKF
+174 VKTINGEKF

-189 SMERNGVDEAF
+189 SLEVDEGF
-200 EAYVSFPEEPTIEDG
+200 EVYVSFPEEPTTEDG
-215 IVYTD
+215 IVYTN

-232 LFFVASLSL
+232 LFFVACLSL
-241 AIICLLSIILYS
+241 AIICLLSIILY
-253 RIKCKVLKRNNI
+253 IKIKGEVLKRNNV
-265 FLLIYNKIPMEFNV
+265 FLLIYSKIPMKFNV
-279 ILVYIS
+279 ILVSIS
-285 IAILIM
+285 ITILTM
-291 YAFDISYHIYVIML
+291 YALAVSYHIYVIVL
-305 ASLSLLVVSNNIF
+305 VSLSLLIVSSNIF

-325 YLESKICIFKS
+325 YLENKMCIFKT
-336 SIIVRVI
+336 SIIVKVI
-343 LWLIKTIKEVINA
+343 LWLIKTVREVSSA
-356 IKKVSLARK
+356 IKKVSLAIK
-365 IIIIVLTSLI
+365 VIVIVIISLALI
-375 LIMVISTQ
+375 LVISTR
-383 SISLGLLFSICIFLG
+383 SIGMGLLFSICIFLG
-398 FAIYITK
+398 FTIYITK
-405 RLSYLSYVI
+405 RLSYLSYII
-414 EGTEKIKQG
+414 EGTERIKKG
-423 NLDYKIKIN
+423 ELDYKIKIT

-447 GEGLDKAIEEQVK
+447 GEGLDRAIEEQVK

-553 EEKLSKNNLYIK
+553 EEKLSKNNLYLK

-596 SLEGTRVYI
+596 SLEETRVYI
-605 DVYDCVENVKVT
+605 DVYDYGEDVKVT

-687 EVTNMD
+687 EITNME
-693 LDNI
+693 

>member
-22 TILLVTIGLAE
+22 TILLATIGLAE

-43 KSGIFNISDDF
+43 KNGVFNISDDF
-54 YDSNIFDEGTM
+54 YDSNMFDNETM
-65 PILLSNFKLSVGSL
+65 SNLLYNFKLSGGSWL
-79 LTSEEKSKLNYEYRQ
+79 SREEKIKLNYYR
-94 TTGKSIDLSSSDSEY
+94 TRGESIDSSSSVSSYNKLTDNIQVSNEYLSS
-109 DKIMSNKQTSEE
+109 
-121 YLGYLKNIKVYV
+121 LKNIKIYV
-133 INTFTGAFYT
+133 VNTKTGEFYT
-143 NTSYGNLDDFK
+143 NTEYGYLDDFK
-154 QKTKSYCNIEI
+154 RNIKGYCDIEI
-165 INNVGKSSY
+165 VNNGEKSSY
-174 IIKTINGKKF
+174 TKKINGEKLE
-184 KLNNL
+184 LNNV
-189 SMERNGVDEAF
+189 SMELNGVEGTF
-200 EAYVSFPEEPTIEDG
+200 EAYVSFPKEPTIDDG
-215 IVYTD
+215 IVYTN
-220 FQIFKQATEKVR
+220 FQMFKQATEKVR

-253 RIKCKVLKRNNI
+253 RIKCEALKKNNI
-265 FLLIYNKIPMEFNV
+265 FLLIYSKIPMEFNA
-279 ILVYIS
+279 ILVSIS
-285 IAILIM
+285 IVILIM
-291 YAFDISYHIYVIML
+291 YVFNVSYDIYVMML
-305 ASLSLLVVSNNIF
+305 AFVSLLVVSNNIF

-325 YLESKICIFKS
+325 YLENKIYIFKS

-343 LWLIKTIKEVINA
+343 LWLIKTVKEVINA
-356 IKKVSLARK
+356 IKKISLARK
-365 IIIIVLTSLI
+365 IIIIVIVYLA
-375 LIMVISTQ
+375 LIMAISTQ
-383 SISLGLLFSICIFLG
+383 STGLGLLVSIWIFLG

-423 NLDYKIKIN
+423 ELDYKIKIT

-504 INVLESKS
+504 INILESKS

-522 FEASRVSSGNI
+522 FEASKVSSGNI

-553 EEKLSKNNLYIK
+553 EEKLSKNNLNIK

-605 DVYDCVENVKVT
+605 DVYDCDENVKIT

-659 VNLQGGKFYIEI
+659 VKLQGGEFYIEI

-687 EVTNMD
+687 ELTSMD
-693 LDNI
+693 

>member
-1 MEKYRALKLVS
+1 MGNLEKYRALKLVS

-22 TILLVTIGLAE
+22 TILLATIGLAE

-43 KSGIFNISDDF
+43 KSGIFNISNDF
-54 YDSNIFDEGTM
+54 YDSNIFDEGTVAS
-65 PILLSNFKLSVGSL
+65 LLSNFKISVDSQ
-79 LTSEEKSKLNYEYRQ
+79 LTSEEKSKLQ
-94 TTGKSIDLSSSDSEY
+94 TKSKSIDLSSNDSEY
-109 DKIMSNKQTSEE
+109 DKIMINKQASEE
-121 YLGYLKNIKVYV
+121 YLSYLKNIKVYV
-133 INTFTGAFYT
+133 INTYTGVFYT

-174 IIKTINGKKF
+174 IKTINGEKF
-184 KLNNL
+184 ELNNL
-189 SMERNGVDEAF
+189 SMELNGVDEAF

-215 IVYTD
+215 IVYTN

-241 AIICLLSIILYS
+241 AIVCLLSIILYS
-253 RIKCKVLKRNNI
+253 RIKGEVLKRNNV
-265 FLLIYNKIPMEFNV
+265 FLLIYSKIPMEFNV
-279 ILVYIS
+279 ILVFIS
-285 IAILIM
+285 IAILTM
-291 YAFDISYHIYVIML
+291 YALAVSYHIDVIVL
-305 ASLSLLVVSNNIF
+305 VSLSLLIVSNNIF

-325 YLESKICIFKS
+325 YLENKMCIFKT

-343 LWLIKTIKEVINA
+343 LWLIKTIREVSNA

-365 IIIIVLTSLI
+365 VIVIVIISLA
-375 LIMVISTQ
+375 LIMVISTR
-383 SISLGLLFSICIFLG
+383 SIGMGLLFSICIFLG
-398 FAIYITK
+398 FTIYITK

-414 EGTEKIKQG
+414 EGTERIKKG
-423 NLDYKIKIN
+423 ELDYKIKIT

-447 GEGLDKAIEEQVK
+447 GEGLDRAIEEQVK

-553 EEKLSKNNLYIK
+553 EEKLSKNNLYLK

-596 SLEGTRVYI
+596 SLEETRVYI
-605 DVYDCVENVKVT
+605 DVYDYGENVKVT

-659 VNLQGGKFYIEI
+659 VDLQGGKFYIEI

-687 EVTNMD
+687 EITNME
-693 LDNI
+693 

>member
-1 MEKYRALKLVS
+1 M
-12 LIIISISFPL
+12 
-22 TILLVTIGLAE
+22 TIGLAE

-43 KSGIFNISDDF
+43 KSGIFDISDDF
-54 YDSNIFDEGTM
+54 YDSNIFDKGTM
-65 PILLSNFKLSVGSL
+65 ASLLPTFKLSVGGK
-79 LTSEEKSKLNYEYRQ
+79 LTSKEKGKFQQE
-94 TTGKSIDLSSSDSEY
+94 GKSTDLSSSDSEY
-109 DKIMSNKQTSEE
+109 DKIMINEQASEE

-133 INTFTGAFYT
+133 INTYTGVFYT
-143 NTSYGNLDDFK
+143 NTSYSNLYDFK
-154 QKTKSYCNIEI
+154 QKTKSYCNVEI
-165 INNVGKSSY
+165 INKIGKSSY
-174 IIKTINGKKF
+174 IKTINGEKF
-184 KLNNL
+184 ELNNL
-189 SMERNGVDEAF
+189 SLELDEVYEVDEGF
-200 EAYVSFPEEPTIEDG
+200 EAYISFPEEPTIEDG
-215 IVYTD
+215 IVYTN

-253 RIKCKVLKRNNI
+253 KIKGEVLKRNNV
-265 FLLIYNKIPMEFNV
+265 FLLIYSKIPMEFNV
-279 ILVYIS
+279 ILVSIS

-291 YAFDISYHIYVIML
+291 YALAVSYHIDVIAL
-305 ASLSLLVVSNNIF
+305 VSLSLLIVSNNIF

-325 YLESKICIFKS
+325 YLENKMCIFQT
-336 SIIVRVI
+336 SIIVRLI
-343 LWLIKTIKEVINA
+343 LWLIKTVREISNA

-365 IIIIVLTSLI
+365 VIVIVIISLA
-375 LIMVISTQ
+375 LIMVISTL
-383 SISLGLLFSICIFLG
+383 SIGIGLLFSICIFLG
-398 FAIYITK
+398 FTIYITK

-414 EGTEKIKQG
+414 EGTERIKKG
-423 NLDYKIKIN
+423 ELDYKIKIT

-447 GEGLDKAIEEQVK
+447 GEGLDRAIEEQVK

-553 EEKLSKNNLYIK
+553 EEKLSKNNLYLK

-596 SLEGTRVYI
+596 SLEETRVYI
-605 DVYDCVENVKVT
+605 DVYDYGENVKVT

-659 VNLQGGKFYIEI
+659 VDLQGGKFYIEI

-687 EVTNMD
+687 EITN
-693 LDNI
+693 IE

>member
-1 MEKYRALKLVS
+1 MEKYRALKLVA
-12 LIIISISFPL
+12 LIIVSISFPL
-22 TILLVTIGLAE
+22 AILFASIGLAE
-33 PKYNIQKTST
+33 PKHNIQKTST
-43 KSGIFNISDDF
+43 NSGIFRISDDF
-54 YDSNIFDEGTM
+54 YDSNIFDEST
-65 PILLSNFKLSVGSL
+65 IQDLLYNLKLSVSSGY
-79 LTSEEKSKLNYEYRQ
+79 TKEEKLKLNYEDSKSEGN
-94 TTGKSIDLSSSDSEY
+94 GKNVALNNDYDNFVNDKLSS
-109 DKIMSNKQTSEE
+109 IE
-121 YLGYLKNIKVYV
+121 YLDSLKNVKMYIR
-133 INTFTGAFYT
+133 NTYTGEYYT
-143 NTSYGNLDDFK
+143 NTIYNDLDEFK
-154 QKTKSYCNIEI
+154 QNIKGYCDVEI
-165 INNVGKSSY
+165 IEGVEKSSY
-174 IIKTINGKKF
+174 TKKLNGKKSELNNIDL
-184 KLNNL
+184 KLNG
-189 SMERNGVDEAF
+189 MDKAF
-200 EAYVSFPEEPTIEDG
+200 EVYVSFPKELSIEDG
-215 IVYTD
+215 IVYNNFET
-220 FQIFKQATEKVR
+220 FKQATEKVQ
-232 LFFVASLSL
+232 LFFVASLIL
-241 AIICLLSIILYS
+241 AIICLLSIILCK
-253 RIKCKVLKRNNI
+253 RIKYKALKKDNV
-265 FLLIYNKIPMEFNV
+265 FLLIYNKIPMEFNAV
-279 ILVYIS
+279 IIVTSIILLFLYVIDTSYDIYIILLIS
-285 IAILIM
+285 IA
-291 YAFDISYHIYVIML
+291 
-305 ASLSLLVVSNNIF
+305 SLLISNNIF
-318 FINVQLS
+318 FITVQLS
-325 YLESKICIFKS
+325 HLENKICIFKS

-343 LWLIKTIKEVINA
+343 LWLIKTVREVINA

-365 IIIIVLTSLI
+365 VIGIVIISLVLTI
-375 LIMVISTQ
+375 VISVQ
-383 SISLGLLFSICIFLG
+383 SVSLGLLFSICIFLG
-398 FAIYITK
+398 FALYITK

-414 EGTEKIKQG
+414 EGTEKIKDG
-423 NLDYKIKIN
+423 ELDYKIKIS

-489 IKKEESI
+489 IKKEDSI

-553 EEKLSKNNLYIK
+553 EEKLSTNNLSIR
-565 LNVPNDKVYIWAD
+565 LNVPNEKVYIWAD

-596 SLEGTRVYI
+596 SLESTRVYI
-605 DVYDCVENVKVT
+605 DVYENGDNVKVV

-687 EVTNMD
+687 EIKID
-693 LDNI
+693 

>member
-1 MEKYRALKLVS
+1 MGNLDKYRVLKLVS

-43 KSGIFNISDDF
+43 KSGIFDISDDF
-54 YDSNIFDEGTM
+54 YDSNIFDKGTM
-65 PILLSNFKLSVGSL
+65 ASLLPTFKLSVGGK
-79 LTSEEKSKLNYEYRQ
+79 LTSKEKGKFQQE
-94 TTGKSIDLSSSDSEY
+94 GKSTDLSSSDSEY
-109 DKIMSNKQTSEE
+109 DKIMINEQASEE

-133 INTFTGAFYT
+133 INTYTGVFYT
-143 NTSYGNLDDFK
+143 NTSYSNLYDFK
-154 QKTKSYCNIEI
+154 QKTKSYCNVEI
-165 INNVGKSSY
+165 INKIGKSSY
-174 IIKTINGKKF
+174 IKTINGEKF
-184 KLNNL
+184 ELNNL
-189 SMERNGVDEAF
+189 SLELDEVYEVDEGF
-200 EAYVSFPEEPTIEDG
+200 EAYISFPEEPTIEDG
-215 IVYTD
+215 IVYTN

-253 RIKCKVLKRNNI
+253 KIKGEVLKRNNV
-265 FLLIYNKIPMEFNV
+265 FLLIYSKIPMEFNV
-279 ILVYIS
+279 ILVSIS
-285 IAILIM
+285 IAILTM
-291 YAFDISYHIYVIML
+291 YALAVSYHIDVIAL
-305 ASLSLLVVSNNIF
+305 VSLSLLIVSNNIF

-325 YLESKICIFKS
+325 YLENKMCIFQT
-336 SIIVRVI
+336 SIIVRLI
-343 LWLIKTIKEVINA
+343 LWLIKTVREISNA

-365 IIIIVLTSLI
+365 VIVIVIISLA
-375 LIMVISTQ
+375 LIMVISTL
-383 SISLGLLFSICIFLG
+383 SIGMGLLFSICIFLG
-398 FAIYITK
+398 FTIYITK

-414 EGTEKIKQG
+414 EGTERIKKG
-423 NLDYKIKIN
+423 ELDYKIKIT

-447 GEGLDKAIEEQVK
+447 GEGLDRAIEEQVK

-553 EEKLSKNNLYIK
+553 EEKLSKNNLYLK

-596 SLEGTRVYI
+596 SLEETRVYI
-605 DVYDCVENVKVT
+605 DVYDYGENVKVT

-659 VNLQGGKFYIEI
+659 VDLQGGKFYIEI

-687 EVTNMD
+687 EVTN
-693 LDNI
+693 IE

>member
-1 MEKYRALKLVS
+1 MEKYRALKLVA
-12 LIIISISFPL
+12 LIIVSISFPL
-22 TILLVTIGLAE
+22 AILFASIGLAE
-33 PKYNIQKTST
+33 PKHNIQKTST
-43 KSGIFNISDDF
+43 NSGIFRISDDF
-54 YDSNIFDEGTM
+54 YDSNIFDEST
-65 PILLSNFKLSVGSL
+65 IQDLLYNLKLSVSSGY
-79 LTSEEKSKLNYEYRQ
+79 TKEEKLKLNYEDSKSEGN
-94 TTGKSIDLSSSDSEY
+94 GKNVALNNDYDNFVNDKLSS
-109 DKIMSNKQTSEE
+109 IE
-121 YLGYLKNIKVYV
+121 YLDSLKNVKMYIR
-133 INTFTGAFYT
+133 NTYTGEYYT
-143 NTSYGNLDDFK
+143 NTIYNDLDEFK
-154 QKTKSYCNIEI
+154 QNIKGYCDVEI
-165 INNVGKSSY
+165 IEGVEKSSY
-174 IIKTINGKKF
+174 TKKLNGKKSELNNIDL
-184 KLNNL
+184 KLNG
-189 SMERNGVDEAF
+189 MDKAF
-200 EAYVSFPEEPTIEDG
+200 EAYVSFPKELSIEDG
-215 IVYTD
+215 IVYNNFET
-220 FQIFKQATEKVR
+220 FKQATEKVQ
-232 LFFVASLSL
+232 LFFVASLIL
-241 AIICLLSIILYS
+241 AIICLLSIILCK
-253 RIKCKVLKRNNI
+253 RIKYKALKKDNV
-265 FLLIYNKIPMEFNV
+265 FLLIYNKIPMEFNAV
-279 ILVYIS
+279 IIVTSIILLFLYVIDTSYDIYIILLIS
-285 IAILIM
+285 IA
-291 YAFDISYHIYVIML
+291 
-305 ASLSLLVVSNNIF
+305 SLLISNNIF
-318 FINVQLS
+318 FITVQLS
-325 YLESKICIFKS
+325 HLENKICIFKS

-343 LWLIKTIKEVINA
+343 LWLIKTVREVINA

-365 IIIIVLTSLI
+365 VIGIVIISLVLTI
-375 LIMVISTQ
+375 VISVQ
-383 SISLGLLFSICIFLG
+383 SVSLGLLFSICIFLG
-398 FAIYITK
+398 FALYITK

-414 EGTEKIKQG
+414 EGTEKIKDG
-423 NLDYKIKIN
+423 ELDYKIKIS

-489 IKKEESI
+489 IKKEDSI

-553 EEKLSKNNLYIK
+553 EEKLSTNNLSIR
-565 LNVPNDKVYIWAD
+565 LNVPTEKVYIWAD

-596 SLEGTRVYI
+596 SLESTRVYI
-605 DVYDCVENVKVT
+605 DVYENGDNVKVV

-687 EVTNMD
+687 EIKID
-693 LDNI
+693 

>member
-1 MEKYRALKLVS
+1 MNNLEKYRALKLVA
-12 LIIISISFPL
+12 LIIVSISFPL
-22 TILLVTIGLAE
+22 VILFASIGLAE
-33 PKYNIQKTST
+33 PKHNIQKTST
-43 KSGIFNISDDF
+43 SSGIIRISDDF
-54 YDSNIFDEGTM
+54 YDSNMFDESTM
-65 PILLSNFKLSVGSL
+65 QEILYNLKPFVDSGYSKAEKLQLNYKYSTKEGDGKNITLSNDFNNYNGFVNNELS
-79 LTSEEKSKLNYEYRQ
+79 
-94 TTGKSIDLSSSDSEY
+94 
-109 DKIMSNKQTSEE
+109 SEE
-121 YLGYLKNIKVYV
+121 YLNSLKNIKVY
-133 INTFTGAFYT
+133 IRNTYTGAFYT
-143 NTSYGNLDDFK
+143 NTLYDDLDEFK
-154 QKTKSYCNIEI
+154 KKAKGYCDVEI
-165 INNVGKSSY
+165 VAGAEKSSY
-174 IIKTINGKKF
+174 TKKLNGKKF
-184 KLNNL
+184 KLNNIDL
-189 SMERNGVDEAF
+189 KLNSIDEAF
-200 EAYVSFPEEPTIEDG
+200 EAYISFPKELSIDNG
-215 IVYTD
+215 FVYNNFET
-220 FQIFKQATEKVR
+220 FKQATEKVK
-232 LFFVASLSL
+232 LFFVASLIL
-241 AIICLLSIILYS
+241 AIICLLSMILCK
-253 RIKCKVLKRNNI
+253 RIKCEALKKDNV
-265 FLLIYNKIPMEFNV
+265 FLVIYNKIPMEFNAV
-279 ILVYIS
+279 IIVISIILLFLYVINTSYDIYIILLIS
-285 IAILIM
+285 IASLI
-291 YAFDISYHIYVIML
+291 I
-305 ASLSLLVVSNNIF
+305 SNNIF
-318 FINVQLS
+318 FITVQLS
-325 YLESKICIFKS
+325 HLENKMCIFKS

-343 LWLIKTIKEVINA
+343 LWLIKTVKEVINA

-365 IIIIVLTSLI
+365 VIGIVIISLVLII
-375 LIMVISTQ
+375 LISAQ
-383 SISLGLLFSICIFLG
+383 SVSLGLLFSICIFLG
-398 FAIYITK
+398 CSLYITK

-414 EGTEKIKQG
+414 EGTEKIKEG
-423 NLDYKIKIN
+423 ELDYKIKIS

-489 IKKEESI
+489 IKKEDSI

-533 ELQISKIDLVQLLRQ
+533 ELQVSKIDLVQLLRQ

-553 EEKLSKNNLYIK
+553 EEKLSSNGLNIR
-565 LNVPNDKVYIWAD
+565 LNVPNEKVYIWAD

-596 SLEGTRVYI
+596 SLESTRVYI
-605 DVYDCVENVKVT
+605 DVYESGDDVKVV

-687 EVTNMD
+687 KI
-693 LDNI
+693 NID

>member
-1 MEKYRALKLVS
+1 MGNLDKYRVLKLVS

-43 KSGIFNISDDF
+43 KSGIFDISDDF
-54 YDSNIFDEGTM
+54 YDSNIFDKGTM
-65 PILLSNFKLSVGSL
+65 ASLLPTFKLSVGGK
-79 LTSEEKSKLNYEYRQ
+79 LTSKEKGKFQQE
-94 TTGKSIDLSSSDSEY
+94 GKSTDLSSSDSEY
-109 DKIMSNKQTSEE
+109 DKIMINEQASEE

-133 INTFTGAFYT
+133 INTYTGVFYT
-143 NTSYGNLDDFK
+143 NTSYSNLYDFK
-154 QKTKSYCNIEI
+154 QKTKSYCNVEI
-165 INNVGKSSY
+165 INKIGKSSY
-174 IIKTINGKKF
+174 IKTINGEKF
-184 KLNNL
+184 ELNNL
-189 SMERNGVDEAF
+189 SLELDEVYEVDEGF
-200 EAYVSFPEEPTIEDG
+200 EAYISFPEEPTIEDG
-215 IVYTD
+215 IVYTN

-253 RIKCKVLKRNNI
+253 KIKGEVLKRNNV
-265 FLLIYNKIPMEFNV
+265 FLLIYSKIPMEFNV
-279 ILVYIS
+279 ILVSIS

-291 YAFDISYHIYVIML
+291 YALAVSYHIDVIAL
-305 ASLSLLVVSNNIF
+305 VSLSLLIVSNNIF

-325 YLESKICIFKS
+325 YLENKMCIFQT
-336 SIIVRVI
+336 SIIVRLI
-343 LWLIKTIKEVINA
+343 LWLIKTVREISNA

-365 IIIIVLTSLI
+365 VIVIVIISLA
-375 LIMVISTQ
+375 LIMVISTL
-383 SISLGLLFSICIFLG
+383 SIGIGLLFSICIFLG
-398 FAIYITK
+398 FTIYITK

-414 EGTEKIKQG
+414 EGTERIKKG
-423 NLDYKIKIN
+423 ELDYKIKIT

-447 GEGLDKAIEEQVK
+447 GEGLDRAIEEQVK

-553 EEKLSKNNLYIK
+553 EEKLSKNNLYLK

-596 SLEGTRVYI
+596 SLEETRVYI
-605 DVYDCVENVKVT
+605 DVYDYGENVKVT

-659 VNLQGGKFYIEI
+659 VDLQGGKFYIEI

-687 EVTNMD
+687 EITN
-693 LDNI
+693 IE

>member
-1 MEKYRALKLVS
+1 MEKYRVLKLVS

-43 KSGIFNISDDF
+43 KSGIFDISDDF
-54 YDSNIFDEGTM
+54 YDSNIFDKGTM
-65 PILLSNFKLSVGSL
+65 ASLLPTFKLSVGGK
-79 LTSEEKSKLNYEYRQ
+79 LTSKEKDKFQQE
-94 TTGKSIDLSSSDSEY
+94 GKSTDLSSSDSEY
-109 DKIMSNKQTSEE
+109 GKIMINEQASEE

-133 INTFTGAFYT
+133 INTYTGVFYT
-143 NTSYGNLDDFK
+143 NTSYSNLYDFK
-154 QKTKSYCNIEI
+154 QKTNSYCNVEI
-165 INNVGKSSY
+165 INKIGKSSY
-174 IIKTINGKKF
+174 IKTINGEKF
-184 KLNNL
+184 ELNNL
-189 SMERNGVDEAF
+189 SLELDEVYEVDEGF
-200 EAYVSFPEEPTIEDG
+200 EAYISFPEEPTIEDG
-215 IVYTD
+215 IVYTN

-253 RIKCKVLKRNNI
+253 KIKGEVLKRNNV
-265 FLLIYNKIPMEFNV
+265 FLLIYSKIPMEFNV
-279 ILVYIS
+279 ILVSIS
-285 IAILIM
+285 IAILTM
-291 YAFDISYHIYVIML
+291 YALAVSYHIDVIVL
-305 ASLSLLVVSNNIF
+305 ISLSLLIVSNNIF

-325 YLESKICIFKS
+325 YLENKMCIFQT
-336 SIIVRVI
+336 SIIVRLI
-343 LWLIKTIKEVINA
+343 LWLIKTVREVSNA

-365 IIIIVLTSLI
+365 VIVIVIISLA
-375 LIMVISTQ
+375 LIMVISTL
-383 SISLGLLFSICIFLG
+383 SIGMGLLFSICIFLG
-398 FAIYITK
+398 FTIYITK

-414 EGTEKIKQG
+414 EGTERIKKG
-423 NLDYKIKIN
+423 ELDYKIKIT
-432 GNDNFTSLAENINNI
+432 GNDNFTFLAENINNI
-447 GEGLDKAIEEQVK
+447 GEGLDRAIEEQVK

-553 EEKLSKNNLYIK
+553 EEKLSKNNLYLK

-596 SLEGTRVYI
+596 SLEETRVYI
-605 DVYDCVENVKVT
+605 DVYDYGENVKVT

-659 VNLQGGKFYIEI
+659 VDLQGGKFYIEI

-687 EVTNMD
+687 EITN
-693 LDNI
+693 IE

>member
-1 MEKYRALKLVS
+1 MDKYRVLKLVS

-43 KSGIFNISDDF
+43 KSGIFDISDDF
-54 YDSNIFDEGTM
+54 YDSNIFDKGTM
-65 PILLSNFKLSVGSL
+65 ASLLPTFKLSVGGK
-79 LTSEEKSKLNYEYRQ
+79 LTSKEKGKFQQE
-94 TTGKSIDLSSSDSEY
+94 GKSTDLSSSDSEY
-109 DKIMSNKQTSEE
+109 DKIMINEQASEE

-133 INTFTGAFYT
+133 INTYTGVFYT
-143 NTSYGNLDDFK
+143 NTSYSNLYDFK
-154 QKTKSYCNIEI
+154 QKTKSYCNVEI
-165 INNVGKSSY
+165 INKIGKSSY
-174 IIKTINGKKF
+174 IKTINGEKF
-184 KLNNL
+184 ELNNL
-189 SMERNGVDEAF
+189 SLELDEVYEVDEGF
-200 EAYVSFPEEPTIEDG
+200 EAYISFPEEPTIEDG
-215 IVYTD
+215 IVYTN

-241 AIICLLSIILYS
+241 AIICLLSIILY
-253 RIKCKVLKRNNI
+253 RKIKGEVLKRNNV
-265 FLLIYNKIPMEFNV
+265 FLLIYSKIPMEFNV
-279 ILVYIS
+279 ILVSIS

-291 YAFDISYHIYVIML
+291 YALAVSYHIDVIAL
-305 ASLSLLVVSNNIF
+305 VSLSLLIVSNNIF

-325 YLESKICIFKS
+325 YLENKMCIFQT
-336 SIIVRVI
+336 SIIVRLI
-343 LWLIKTIKEVINA
+343 LWLIKTVREISNA

-365 IIIIVLTSLI
+365 VIVIVIISLA
-375 LIMVISTQ
+375 LIMVISTL
-383 SISLGLLFSICIFLG
+383 SIGIGLLFSICIFLG
-398 FAIYITK
+398 FTIYITK

-414 EGTEKIKQG
+414 EGTERIKKG
-423 NLDYKIKIN
+423 ELDYKIKIT

-447 GEGLDKAIEEQVK
+447 GEGLDRAIEEQVK

-553 EEKLSKNNLYIK
+553 EEKLSKNNLYLK

-596 SLEGTRVYI
+596 SLEETRVYI
-605 DVYDCVENVKVT
+605 DVYDYGENVKVT

-659 VNLQGGKFYIEI
+659 VDLQGGKFYIEI

-687 EVTNMD
+687 EITN
-693 LDNI
+693 IE

>member
-43 KSGIFNISDDF
+43 KNGIFNISDDF
-54 YDSNIFDEGTM
+54 YDSNLFDDETM
-65 PILLSNFKLSVGSL
+65 LNLLYNFKLSMGIGLS
-79 LTSEEKSKLNYEYRQ
+79 SEEKINYEDFYTR
-94 TTGKSIDLSSSDSEY
+94 GKSLDSSSSISDYNKIMKKVETSSEYLSS
-109 DKIMSNKQTSEE
+109 
-121 YLGYLKNIKVYV
+121 LKNIKMYIVK
-133 INTFTGAFYT
+133 INSGEFYT
-143 NTSYGNLDDFK
+143 NTEYSSLEGFK
-154 QKTKSYCNIEI
+154 QNIKGYCDIEI
-165 INNVGKSSY
+165 VNDGERSSYTKKINGEKFELNNV
-174 IIKTINGKKF
+174 
-184 KLNNL
+184 
-189 SMERNGVDEAF
+189 SMELNGEEDAF
-200 EAYVSFPEEPTIEDG
+200 EVYASFPKEPTVDDG
-215 IVYTD
+215 IVYTN
-220 FQIFKQATEKVR
+220 FQVFKQATEKVR

-253 RIKCKVLKRNNI
+253 RIKCEALKRNNI
-265 FLLIYNKIPMEFNV
+265 LLLIYNKIPMEFNV
-279 ILVYIS
+279 ILVSISTVFLTMYI
-285 IAILIM
+285 
-291 YAFDISYHIYVIML
+291 FDVSYDIYVMML
-305 ASLSLLVVSNNIF
+305 VSVSLLVVSNNIF
-318 FINVQLS
+318 FIHVQLS
-325 YLESKICIFKS
+325 YLENKICIFKS

-343 LWLIKTIKEVINA
+343 LWLIKTVKEVINA

-365 IIIIVLTSLI
+365 VIMIVIASLV
-375 LIMVISTQ
+375 LIMAISTQ
-383 SISLGLLFSICIFLG
+383 STSFGLLVSIWIFLG

-423 NLDYKIKIN
+423 ELDYKIKIA

-496 QPEYINDY
+496 QPDYINDY

-522 FEASRVSSGNI
+522 FEASKVSSGNI

-553 EEKLSKNNLYIK
+553 EEKLSKSNLDIK
-565 LNVPNDKVYIWAD
+565 LNVPNNKVYIWAD

-605 DVYDCVENVKVT
+605 DVYDCDKNLKVT

-676 KANLEFQKYEE
+676 KANLELQKYEE
-687 EVTNMD
+687 EVTSVD
-693 LDNI
+693 

>member
-1 MEKYRALKLVS
+1 MGNLEKYRVLKLVS

-43 KSGIFNISDDF
+43 KSGIFDISDDF
-54 YDSNIFDEGTM
+54 YDSNIFDKGTM
-65 PILLSNFKLSVGSL
+65 ASLLPTFKLSVGGK
-79 LTSEEKSKLNYEYRQ
+79 LTSKEKDKFQQE
-94 TTGKSIDLSSSDSEY
+94 GKSTDLSSSDSEY
-109 DKIMSNKQTSEE
+109 GKIMINEQASEE

-133 INTFTGAFYT
+133 INTYTGVFYT
-143 NTSYGNLDDFK
+143 NTSYSNLYDFK
-154 QKTKSYCNIEI
+154 QKTKSYCNVEI
-165 INNVGKSSY
+165 INKIGKSSY
-174 IIKTINGKKF
+174 IKTINGEKF
-184 KLNNL
+184 ELNNL
-189 SMERNGVDEAF
+189 SLELDEVYEVDEGF
-200 EAYVSFPEEPTIEDG
+200 EAYISFPEEPTIEDG
-215 IVYTD
+215 IVYTN

-253 RIKCKVLKRNNI
+253 KIKGEVLKRNNV
-265 FLLIYNKIPMEFNV
+265 FLLIYSKIPMEFNV
-279 ILVYIS
+279 ILVSIS
-285 IAILIM
+285 IAILTM
-291 YAFDISYHIYVIML
+291 YALAVSYHIDVIVL
-305 ASLSLLVVSNNIF
+305 ISLSLLIVSNNIF

-325 YLESKICIFKS
+325 YLENKMCIFQT
-336 SIIVRVI
+336 SIIVRLI
-343 LWLIKTIKEVINA
+343 LWLIKTVREVSNA

-365 IIIIVLTSLI
+365 VIVIVIISLA
-375 LIMVISTQ
+375 LIMVISTL
-383 SISLGLLFSICIFLG
+383 SIGMGLLFSICIFLG
-398 FAIYITK
+398 FTIYITK

-414 EGTEKIKQG
+414 EGTERIKKG
-423 NLDYKIKIN
+423 ELDYKIKIT
-432 GNDNFTSLAENINNI
+432 GNDNFTFLAENINNI
-447 GEGLDKAIEEQVK
+447 GEGLDRAIEEQVK

-553 EEKLSKNNLYIK
+553 EEKLSKNNLYLK

-596 SLEGTRVYI
+596 SLEETRVYI
-605 DVYDCVENVKVT
+605 DVYDYGENVKVT

-659 VNLQGGKFYIEI
+659 VDLQGGKFYIEI

-687 EVTNMD
+687 EITN
-693 LDNI
+693 IE

>member
-22 TILLVTIGLAE
+22 TILLITIGLAE

-43 KSGIFNISDDF
+43 KNGIFNISDDF
-54 YDSNIFDEGTM
+54 YDSNLFDDETM
-65 PILLSNFKLSVGSL
+65 LNLLYNFKLSIGIGLS
-79 LTSEEKSKLNYEYRQ
+79 SEEKINYEDFYAR
-94 TTGKSIDLSSSDSEY
+94 GKSLDSSSSISDYNKIMKKVETSSEYLSS
-109 DKIMSNKQTSEE
+109 
-121 YLGYLKNIKVYV
+121 LKNIKMYIVK
-133 INTFTGAFYT
+133 INSGEFYT
-143 NTSYGNLDDFK
+143 NTEYSSLEGFK
-154 QKTKSYCNIEI
+154 QNIKGYCDIEI
-165 INNVGKSSY
+165 VNDGERSSYTKKINGEKFELNNV
-174 IIKTINGKKF
+174 
-184 KLNNL
+184 
-189 SMERNGVDEAF
+189 SMELNGEEDAF
-200 EAYVSFPEEPTIEDG
+200 EVYASFPKEPTVDDG
-215 IVYTD
+215 IVYTN
-220 FQIFKQATEKVR
+220 FQVFKQATEKVR

-253 RIKCKVLKRNNI
+253 RIKCEALKRNNI
-265 FLLIYNKIPMEFNV
+265 LLLIYNKIPMEFNV
-279 ILVYIS
+279 ILVSIS
-285 IAILIM
+285 TVFLIM
-291 YAFDISYHIYVIML
+291 YIFDVSYDIYVMML
-305 ASLSLLVVSNNIF
+305 VSVSLLVVSNNIF
-318 FINVQLS
+318 FIHVQLS
-325 YLESKICIFKS
+325 YLENKICIFKS

-343 LWLIKTIKEVINA
+343 LWLIKTVKEVINA

-365 IIIIVLTSLI
+365 VIMIVIASLV
-375 LIMVISTQ
+375 LIMAISTQ
-383 SISLGLLFSICIFLG
+383 STSFGLLVSIWIFLG

-423 NLDYKIKIN
+423 ELDYKIKIA

-496 QPEYINDY
+496 QPDYINDY

-522 FEASRVSSGNI
+522 FEASKVSSGNI

-553 EEKLSKNNLYIK
+553 EEKLSKSNLDIK
-565 LNVPNDKVYIWAD
+565 LNVPNNKVYIWAD

-605 DVYDCVENVKVT
+605 DVYDCDKNLKVT

-659 VNLQGGKFYIEI
+659 VDLQGGKFYIEI

-687 EVTNMD
+687 EVTSVD
-693 LDNI
+693 

>member
-43 KSGIFNISDDF
+43 KNGIFNISDDF
-54 YDSNIFDEGTM
+54 YDSNLFDDETM
-65 PILLSNFKLSVGSL
+65 LNLLYNFKLSMGIGLS
-79 LTSEEKSKLNYEYRQ
+79 SEEKINYEDFYTR
-94 TTGKSIDLSSSDSEY
+94 GKSLDSSSSISDYNKIMKKVETSSEYLSS
-109 DKIMSNKQTSEE
+109 
-121 YLGYLKNIKVYV
+121 LKNIKMYIVK
-133 INTFTGAFYT
+133 INSGEFYT
-143 NTSYGNLDDFK
+143 NTEYSSLEGFK
-154 QKTKSYCNIEI
+154 QNIKGYCDIEI
-165 INNVGKSSY
+165 VNDGERSSYTKKINGEKFELNNV
-174 IIKTINGKKF
+174 
-184 KLNNL
+184 
-189 SMERNGVDEAF
+189 SMELNGEEDAF
-200 EAYVSFPEEPTIEDG
+200 EVYASFPKEPTVDDG
-215 IVYTD
+215 IVYTN
-220 FQIFKQATEKVR
+220 FQVFKQATEKVR

-253 RIKCKVLKRNNI
+253 RIKCEALKRNNI
-265 FLLIYNKIPMEFNV
+265 LLLIYNKIPMEFNV
-279 ILVYIS
+279 ILVSIS
-285 IAILIM
+285 TVFLIM
-291 YAFDISYHIYVIML
+291 YIFDVSYDIYVMML
-305 ASLSLLVVSNNIF
+305 VSVSLLVVSNNIF
-318 FINVQLS
+318 FIHVQLS
-325 YLESKICIFKS
+325 YLENKICIFKS

-343 LWLIKTIKEVINA
+343 LWLIKTVKEVINA

-365 IIIIVLTSLI
+365 VIMIVIASLV
-375 LIMVISTQ
+375 LIMAISTQ
-383 SISLGLLFSICIFLG
+383 STSFGLLVSIWIFLG

-423 NLDYKIKIN
+423 ELDYKIKIA

-496 QPEYINDY
+496 QPDYINDY

-522 FEASRVSSGNI
+522 FEASKVSSGNI
-533 ELQISKIDLVQLLRQ
+533 ELQISKIDLAQLLRQ

-553 EEKLSKNNLYIK
+553 EEKLSKSNLDIK
-565 LNVPNDKVYIWAD
+565 LNVPNNKVYIWAD

-605 DVYDCVENVKVT
+605 DVYDCDKNLKVT

-676 KANLEFQKYEE
+676 KANLELQKYEE
-687 EVTNMD
+687 EVTSVD
-693 LDNI
+693 

>member
-33 PKYNIQKTST
+33 PKYSIQKTST
-43 KSGIFNISDDF
+43 KNGIFNISDDF
-54 YDSNIFDEGTM
+54 YDSNLFDDETM
-65 PILLSNFKLSVGSL
+65 LNLLYNFKLSMGIGLS
-79 LTSEEKSKLNYEYRQ
+79 SEEKINYEDFYTR
-94 TTGKSIDLSSSDSEY
+94 GKSLDSSSSISDYNKIMKKVETSSEYLSS
-109 DKIMSNKQTSEE
+109 
-121 YLGYLKNIKVYV
+121 LKNIKMYIVK
-133 INTFTGAFYT
+133 INSGEFYT
-143 NTSYGNLDDFK
+143 NTEYSSLEGFK
-154 QKTKSYCNIEI
+154 QNIKGYCDIEI
-165 INNVGKSSY
+165 VNDGERSSYTKKINGEKFELNNV
-174 IIKTINGKKF
+174 
-184 KLNNL
+184 
-189 SMERNGVDEAF
+189 SMELNGEEDAF
-200 EAYVSFPEEPTIEDG
+200 EVYASFPKEPTVDDG
-215 IVYTD
+215 IVYTN
-220 FQIFKQATEKVR
+220 FQVFKQATEKVR

-253 RIKCKVLKRNNI
+253 RIKCEALKRNNI
-265 FLLIYNKIPMEFNV
+265 LLLIYNKIPMEFNV
-279 ILVYIS
+279 ILVSISTVFLTMYI
-285 IAILIM
+285 
-291 YAFDISYHIYVIML
+291 FDVSYDIYVMML
-305 ASLSLLVVSNNIF
+305 VSVSLLVVSNNIF
-318 FINVQLS
+318 FIHVQLS
-325 YLESKICIFKS
+325 YLENKICIFKS

-343 LWLIKTIKEVINA
+343 LWLIKTVKEVINA

-365 IIIIVLTSLI
+365 VIMIVIASLV
-375 LIMVISTQ
+375 LIMAISTQ
-383 SISLGLLFSICIFLG
+383 STSFGLLVSIWIFLG

-423 NLDYKIKIN
+423 ELDYKIKIA

-496 QPEYINDY
+496 QPDYINDY

-522 FEASRVSSGNI
+522 FEASKVSSGNI

-553 EEKLSKNNLYIK
+553 EEKLSKSNLDIK
-565 LNVPNDKVYIWAD
+565 LNVPNNKVYIWAD

-605 DVYDCVENVKVT
+605 DVYDCDKNLKVT

-676 KANLEFQKYEE
+676 KANLELQKYEE
-687 EVTNMD
+687 EVTSVD
-693 LDNI
+693 

>member
-1 MEKYRALKLVS
+1 MEKYRVLKLVS

-43 KSGIFNISDDF
+43 KSGIFDISDDF

-65 PILLSNFKLSVGSL
+65 ASLLPKFKLSVGGK
-79 LTSEEKSKLNYEYRQ
+79 LTSKEKGKFQQE
-94 TTGKSIDLSSSDSEY
+94 GKSIDLSSSDSEY
-109 DKIMSNKQTSEE
+109 DKIMINEQASEE
-121 YLGYLKNIKVYV
+121 YLSYLKNIKVYV
-133 INTFTGAFYT
+133 INTYTGVFYT
-143 NTSYGNLDDFK
+143 NTSYASLYDFK
-154 QKTKSYCNIEI
+154 QKTKSYCNVEI
-165 INNVGKSSY
+165 INKIGKSSY
-174 IIKTINGKKF
+174 IKTINGEKF
-184 KLNNL
+184 ELNNL
-189 SMERNGVDEAF
+189 SLELNEVDEGF

-215 IVYTD
+215 IVYTN

-241 AIICLLSIILYS
+241 AIICLLSIILY
-253 RIKCKVLKRNNI
+253 IKIKGEVLKRNNV
-265 FLLIYNKIPMEFNV
+265 FLLIYSKIPMEFNV
-279 ILVYIS
+279 ILVSIS
-285 IAILIM
+285 IAILTI
-291 YAFDISYHIYVIML
+291 YALAVSYHIDVIAL
-305 ASLSLLVVSNNIF
+305 VSLSLLIVSNNIF

-325 YLESKICIFKS
+325 YLENKMCIFKT

-343 LWLIKTIKEVINA
+343 LWLIKTVREVSNA

-365 IIIIVLTSLI
+365 VIVIVIISLA
-375 LIMVISTQ
+375 LIMAISTR
-383 SISLGLLFSICIFLG
+383 SIGMGLLFSICIFLG
-398 FAIYITK
+398 FTIYITK

-414 EGTEKIKQG
+414 EGTERIKKG
-423 NLDYKIKIN
+423 ELDYKIKIT
-432 GNDNFTSLAENINNI
+432 GNDNFTFLAENINNI
-447 GEGLDKAIEEQVK
+447 GEGLDRAIEEQVK

-553 EEKLSKNNLYIK
+553 EEKLSKNNLYLK

-596 SLEGTRVYI
+596 SLEETRVYI
-605 DVYDCVENVKVT
+605 DVYDYGEDVKVT

-659 VNLQGGKFYIEI
+659 VALQGGKFYIEI

-687 EVTNMD
+687 EITNME
-693 LDNI
+693 

>member
-22 TILLVTIGLAE
+22 TILLATIGLAE

-43 KSGIFNISDDF
+43 KSGIFNISNDF
-54 YDSNIFDEGTM
+54 YDSNIFDEGTVAS
-65 PILLSNFKLSVGSL
+65 LLSNFKISVDSQ
-79 LTSEEKSKLNYEYRQ
+79 LTSEEKSKLQ
-94 TTGKSIDLSSSDSEY
+94 TKSKSIDLSSNDSEY
-109 DKIMSNKQTSEE
+109 DKIMINEQASEE
-121 YLGYLKNIKVYV
+121 YLSYLKNIKVYV
-133 INTFTGAFYT
+133 INTYTGVFYT

-174 IIKTINGKKF
+174 IKTINGEKF
-184 KLNNL
+184 ELNNL
-189 SMERNGVDEAF
+189 SMELNGVNGVDEAF

-215 IVYTD
+215 IVYTN

-232 LFFVASLSL
+232 LFFVACLSL
-241 AIICLLSIILYS
+241 AIVCLLSIILYS
-253 RIKCKVLKRNNI
+253 RIKGEVLKRNNV
-265 FLLIYNKIPMEFNV
+265 FLLIYSKIPMEFNV
-279 ILVYIS
+279 ILVFIS
-285 IAILIM
+285 IAILTM
-291 YAFDISYHIYVIML
+291 YALAVSYHIDVIVL
-305 ASLSLLVVSNNIF
+305 ISLSLLIVSNNIF

-325 YLESKICIFKS
+325 YLENKMCIFKT

-343 LWLIKTIKEVINA
+343 LWLIKTIREVSNA

-365 IIIIVLTSLI
+365 VIVIVIISLA
-375 LIMVISTQ
+375 LIMVISTR
-383 SISLGLLFSICIFLG
+383 SIGMGLLFSICIFLG
-398 FAIYITK
+398 FTIYITK
-405 RLSYLSYVI
+405 RLSYLSYII
-414 EGTEKIKQG
+414 EGTERIKKG
-423 NLDYKIKIN
+423 ELDYKIKIT
-432 GNDNFTSLAENINNI
+432 GNDNFASLAENINNI
-447 GEGLDKAIEEQVK
+447 GEGLDRAIEEQVK

-553 EEKLSKNNLYIK
+553 EEKLSKNNLYLK

-596 SLEGTRVYI
+596 SLEETRVYI
-605 DVYDCVENVKVT
+605 DVYDYGENVKVT

-659 VNLQGGKFYIEI
+659 VALQGGKFYIEI

-687 EVTNMD
+687 EITNME
-693 LDNI
+693 

>member
-1 MEKYRALKLVS
+1 MDKYRVLKLVS

-43 KSGIFNISDDF
+43 KSGIFDISDDF
-54 YDSNIFDEGTM
+54 YDSNIFDKGTM
-65 PILLSNFKLSVGSL
+65 ASLLPTFKLSVGGK
-79 LTSEEKSKLNYEYRQ
+79 LTSKEKDKFQQE
-94 TTGKSIDLSSSDSEY
+94 GKSTDLSSSDSEY
-109 DKIMSNKQTSEE
+109 GKIMINEQASEE

-133 INTFTGAFYT
+133 INTYTGVFYT
-143 NTSYGNLDDFK
+143 NTSYSNLYDFK
-154 QKTKSYCNIEI
+154 QKTKSYCNVEI
-165 INNVGKSSY
+165 INKIGKSSY
-174 IIKTINGKKF
+174 IKTINGEKF
-184 KLNNL
+184 ELNNL
-189 SMERNGVDEAF
+189 SLELDEVYEVDEGF
-200 EAYVSFPEEPTIEDG
+200 EAYISFPEEPTIEDG
-215 IVYTD
+215 IVYTN

-253 RIKCKVLKRNNI
+253 KIKGEVLKRNNV
-265 FLLIYNKIPMEFNV
+265 FLLIYSKIPMEFNV
-279 ILVYIS
+279 ILVSIS
-285 IAILIM
+285 IAILTM
-291 YAFDISYHIYVIML
+291 YALAVSYHIDVIVL
-305 ASLSLLVVSNNIF
+305 ISLSLLIVSNNIF

-325 YLESKICIFKS
+325 YLENKMCIFQT
-336 SIIVRVI
+336 SIIVRLI
-343 LWLIKTIKEVINA
+343 LWLIKTVREVSNA

-365 IIIIVLTSLI
+365 VIVIVIISLA
-375 LIMVISTQ
+375 LIMVISTL
-383 SISLGLLFSICIFLG
+383 SIGMGLLFSICIFLG
-398 FAIYITK
+398 FTIYITK

-414 EGTEKIKQG
+414 EGTERIKKG
-423 NLDYKIKIN
+423 ELDYKIKIT
-432 GNDNFTSLAENINNI
+432 GNDNFTFLAENINNI
-447 GEGLDKAIEEQVK
+447 GEGLDRAIEEQVK

-553 EEKLSKNNLYIK
+553 EEKLSKNNLYLK

-596 SLEGTRVYI
+596 SLEETRVYI
-605 DVYDCVENVKVT
+605 DVYDYGENVKVT

-659 VNLQGGKFYIEI
+659 VDLQGGKFYIEI

-687 EVTNMD
+687 EITN
-693 LDNI
+693 IE